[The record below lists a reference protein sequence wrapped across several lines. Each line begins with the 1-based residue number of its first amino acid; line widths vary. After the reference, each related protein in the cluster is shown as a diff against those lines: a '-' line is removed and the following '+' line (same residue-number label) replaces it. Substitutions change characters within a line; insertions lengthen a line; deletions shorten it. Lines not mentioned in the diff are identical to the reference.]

1 MASAAG
7 TESPRPADTAP
18 ARPDVFVSYSRR
30 HKRFVE
36 GTLVPALAAHG
47 KEVWIDLEDS
57 PPAADWR
64 AQVLA
69 GVAAANAVVLV
80 ISPDSLASP
89 VCGEELARAVE
100 LNNKRLIPVVRR
112 DPELSVLLATE
123 GARTEPTAEAE
134 DALRRSLAE
143 SPARTDPE
151 RSRERRVER

>member
-100 LNNKRLIPVVRR
+100 LNKRLVPVVRR
-112 DPELSVLLATE
+112 DPELSVLLAGE
-123 GARTEPTAEAE
+123 GARTEPTGRGRGRAP
-134 DALRRSLAE
+134 ALARRV
-143 SPARTDPE
+143 ARAH
-151 RSRERRVER
+151 RSRAKS

>member
-100 LNNKRLIPVVRR
+100 LNNKRL
-112 DPELSVLLATE
+112 
-123 GARTEPTAEAE
+123 
-134 DALRRSLAE
+134 
-143 SPARTDPE
+143 SPGRPP
-151 RSRERRVER
+151 RSRAERLTGRRGRPDRADGRGRGRAPALARRVARAHRSRAKS